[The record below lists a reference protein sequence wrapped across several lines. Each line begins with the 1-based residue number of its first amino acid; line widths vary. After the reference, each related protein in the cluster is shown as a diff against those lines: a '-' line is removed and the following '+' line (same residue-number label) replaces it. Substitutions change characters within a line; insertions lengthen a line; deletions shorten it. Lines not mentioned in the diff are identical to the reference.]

1 MNFSETGGSA
11 HPSQVQENSLCIYTC
26 SDTNLQCY
34 RKRAS
39 VEILGKIKIG
49 TNFQWQEN
57 MIMVITA

>member
-1 MNFSETGGSA
+1 MSSDKG
-11 HPSQVQENSLCIYTC
+11 LDIYTH

-34 RKRAS
+34 RKRMS
-39 VEILGKIKIG
+39 VDVLEKIKIG